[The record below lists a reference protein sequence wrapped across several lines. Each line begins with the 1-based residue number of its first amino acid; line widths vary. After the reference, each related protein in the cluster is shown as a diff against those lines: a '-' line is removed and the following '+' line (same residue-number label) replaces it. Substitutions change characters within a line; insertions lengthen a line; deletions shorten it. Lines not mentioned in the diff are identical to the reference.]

1 MKDLFEQQKA
11 LFTEQM
17 NWYTGQVTKTT
28 ETLVADAEKAAKGA
42 HEAWSELAER
52 QMGIAV
58 EFGKQAQG
66 FVEKQIKLVEQAFS
80 PAA

>member
-17 NWYTGQVTKTT
+17 NWYTGQLTKAT
-28 ETLVADAEKAAKGA
+28 ETMVADAEKAGKGVQ
-42 HEAWSELAER
+42 EAWSELAER
-52 QMGIAV
+52 QMSIAT
-58 EFGKQAQG
+58 ELGKQTRA
-66 FVEKQIKLVEQAFS
+66 FVEKQMKLVEQAFA